1 MSNTIYNKITINN
14 DTLIDLSQDTVTSAA
29 HIVSGYVGHL
39 ADGTQVTGTGSG
51 GSGGTYVRTTNYP
64 LTTIT
69 PNSDRSASLTGMT
82 PLEDGESYI
91 ITYDGTE
98 WLCTVETI
106 NILTKRSIPYNKV
119 LDTYVSQSTGE
130 DIDYNGWTATDF
142 IDVSNMHNLY
152 VYTDRSSSYNVFY
165 DVNKEYISWFW
176 IRSGQQNEISVPSN
190 AKYARLSNAS
200 TAAVAVIDTAYLNSL
215 DSKSLYLVGDYN
227 LLYGNSEDY
236 NAPFCVNTDTVSSE
250 SEFIGLNTSQHTLK
264 VEKLVFID
272 DGVTL
277 VNKTVTSNGIYDPDD
292 DNADGYSS
300 VTVNVSTGT
309 PRTSSDLTVSGA
321 TVTAPAGYY
330 AEAASKSVASGTE
343 GTPTATKGT
352 VSNHSVSITPSVT
365 NTAGYISGG
374 TKTGTV
380 VSVSA
385 SELVSGTLN
394 VDSAGTKDVTN
405 YASASIPSGTAGT
418 PTATKGTVSNHSIS
432 ITPSV
437 TNTAGYISGS
447 TKTGTAVSVSASEL
461 VSGNKEITSNGS
473 NIDVAEYATVSV
485 NVAAS
490 SKNFQVASG
499 GNRVAT
505 TSYTAVSGQELTV
518 AVTGTYNVYWSG
530 YRSSTGGTNGSWLY
544 IGDSAYGSVNTTF
557 SNNLQTVKLTGVS
570 LTKDQVVTV
579 RARARG
585 TSYYMYVSNLTIEQ
599 TA

>member
-29 HIVSGYVGHL
+29 HIVNGYVGHL
-39 ADGTQVTGTGSG
+39 ADGTQVTGTGG
-51 GSGGTYVRTTNYP
+51 G
-64 LTTIT
+64 
-69 PNSDRSASLTGMT
+69 ASLQNKTVSPTESAQTVT
-82 PLEDGESYI
+82 PDNG
-91 ITYDGTE
+91 YDG
-98 WLCTVETI
+98 L
-106 NILTKRSIPYNKV
+106 SS
-119 LDTYVSQSTGE
+119 VSVNA
-130 DIDYNGWTATDF
+130 I
-142 IDVSNMHNLY
+142 
-152 VYTDRSSSYNVFY
+152 SSSY
-165 DVNKEYISWFW
+165 
-176 IRSGQQNEISVPSN
+176 
-190 AKYARLSNAS
+190 
-200 TAAVAVIDTAYLNSL
+200 
-215 DSKSLYLVGDYN
+215 VG
-227 LLYGNSEDY
+227 
-236 NAPFCVNTDTVSSE
+236 T
-250 SEFIGLNTSQHTLK
+250 
-264 VEKLVFID
+264 
-272 DGVTL
+272 GVTRR
-277 VNKTVTSNGIYDPDD
+277 S
-292 DNADGYSS
+292 
-300 VTVNVSTGT
+300 
-309 PRTSSDLTVSGA
+309 SSDLTASGA

-330 AEAASKSVASGTE
+330 AEAASKAVASGAE

-352 VSNHSVSITPSVT
+352 VSNHSVSVTPSVT

-374 TKTGTV
+374 TKSGTA

-405 YASASIPSGTAGT
+405 YASASIPTGTAGT
-418 PTATKGTVSNHSIS
+418 PTATKGTVSNHSVS
-432 ITPSV
+432 VTPSV
-437 TNTAGYISGS
+437 TNTAGYISGG

-461 VSGNKEITSNGS
+461 VSGNKAITSNG
-473 NIDVAEYATVSV
+473 NNLDVAEYATVSV
-485 NVAAS
+485 NVASS

-530 YRSSTGGTNGSWLY
+530 YRSSTGGTNGSQLY
-544 IGDSAYGSVNTTF
+544 VGDSAYGSVNTTF

>member
-29 HIVSGYVGHL
+29 HIVNGYVGHL
-39 ADGTQVTGTGSG
+39 ADGTQVTGTGG
-51 GSGGTYVRTTNYP
+51 G
-64 LTTIT
+64 
-69 PNSDRSASLTGMT
+69 ASLQNKIVSPTESAQTVT
-82 PLEDGESYI
+82 PDNG
-91 ITYDGTE
+91 YDG
-98 WLCTVETI
+98 L
-106 NILTKRSIPYNKV
+106 SS
-119 LDTYVSQSTGE
+119 VSVNA
-130 DIDYNGWTATDF
+130 I
-142 IDVSNMHNLY
+142 
-152 VYTDRSSSYNVFY
+152 SSSY
-165 DVNKEYISWFW
+165 
-176 IRSGQQNEISVPSN
+176 
-190 AKYARLSNAS
+190 
-200 TAAVAVIDTAYLNSL
+200 
-215 DSKSLYLVGDYN
+215 VG
-227 LLYGNSEDY
+227 
-236 NAPFCVNTDTVSSE
+236 T
-250 SEFIGLNTSQHTLK
+250 
-264 VEKLVFID
+264 
-272 DGVTL
+272 GVTRR
-277 VNKTVTSNGIYDPDD
+277 S
-292 DNADGYSS
+292 
-300 VTVNVSTGT
+300 
-309 PRTSSDLTVSGA
+309 SSDLTASGA

-330 AEAASKSVASGTE
+330 AEAASKAVA
-343 GTPTATKGT
+343 
-352 VSNHSVSITPSVT
+352 
-365 NTAGYISGG
+365 
-374 TKTGTV
+374 
-380 VSVSA
+380 
-385 SELVSGTLN
+385 
-394 VDSAGTKDVTN
+394 
-405 YASASIPSGTAGT
+405 SGTAGT
-418 PTATKGTVSNHSIS
+418 PTATKGTVSNHSVS
-432 ITPSV
+432 VTPSV

-530 YRSSTGGTNGSWLY
+530 YRSSTGGTNGSQLY